1 MATAHVFQPI
11 GRRATDGALLLYTAP
26 ASLTSQPTESQFAE
40 YCQHLRQI
48 REPWIWIVDC
58 RGMTAQHFS
67 NMSMAHR
74 LQAIL
79 REEHTHLLKD
89 TWILFL
95 NSWLR
100 AVLTL
105 FQAPVVSLSGDRL
118 ELLVYLQ
125 KERIERA
132 AQDWLLTSVTRST

>member
-1 MATAHVFQPI
+1 MVTVFQPI

-26 ASLTSQPTESQFAE
+26 AQLTSQPTEVQFSD
-40 YCQHLRQI
+40 YCHQLQQI
-48 REPWIWIVDC
+48 QEPWIWIVDC
-58 RGMTAQHFS
+58 RDMTAQHVM
-67 NMSMAHR
+67 NMTMANR

-79 REEHTHLLKD
+79 REKHTHLLKD

-100 AVLTL
+100 TALVL

-118 ELLVYLQ
+118 ELLVHLQ
-125 KERIERA
+125 QEQVTRA
-132 AQDWLLTSVTRST
+132 AQDWLLSSVMRSG

>member
-1 MATAHVFQPI
+1 
-11 GRRATDGALLLYTAP
+11 
-26 ASLTSQPTESQFAE
+26 
-40 YCQHLRQI
+40 
-48 REPWIWIVDC
+48 
-58 RGMTAQHFS
+58 MTAQHFS